1 MTTGLGNFLS
11 DRSCVQKLTDVIE
24 KNIKSFHNLLCQPIT
39 GTIWEELLSRSF
51 SEIGYETTWK
61 PNNSHKVGE
70 DMKIISLD
78 DSRISCKSGVI
89 INNRTHKLGECV
101 HFSSSRTS
109 SFKTLDEKLKHLSKS
124 HCDYHFMLSKK
135 DKMYKLLIIKA
146 DVCNVMNLDWESNKN
161 GNPDDYVSKVGGP
174 FKATITGSMSGQ
186 LWVTLPLTLVEY
198 IFDIGSS

>member
-1 MTTGLGNFLS
+1 MTSLENFLS
-11 DRSCVQKLTDVIE
+11 DRSCVQKLIDVIE
-24 KNIKSFHNLLCQPIT
+24 KNVKSFHSLLCQPIT
-39 GTIWEELLSRSF
+39 GTIWEELLSHSF

-61 PNNSHKVGE
+61 PDNSHKVGE
-70 DMKIISLD
+70 DMKIISLN

-101 HFSSSRTS
+101 HFSSSRTT
-109 SFKTLDEKLKHLSKS
+109 SFKTLAEKLEHLSKS
-124 HCDYHFMLSKK
+124 HYDYHFMLSKK

-186 LWVTLPLTLVEY
+186 LWVTLPLTFVEY